1 MDTTTKKKLTLLL
14 LISVLLSSCSDSVY
28 VCMGSFSRRYHKTE
42 SCDGLRNYGGRIEKV
57 YKEEAESMY
66 RTPCHICYTIKERS
80 EH

>member
-14 LISVLLSSCSDSVY
+14 LISILLSSCSDSVY

-42 SCDGLRNYGGRIEKV
+42 SCDGLRNCGGRIEKV
-57 YKEEAESMY
+57 CKEEAESMY

>member
-42 SCDGLRNYGGRIEKV
+42 SCDGLRNCSGRIEKV
-57 YKEEAESMY
+57 SKEEAESMY